1 MLIFIDRVGDNQP
14 EEKKSSYRKSG
25 NVIYIIMY
33 RKIKM
38 SEKNKNSIIRIKK
51 IGKSLFINK
60 KCLPLQPH

>member
-33 RKIKM
+33 RKIKN
-38 SEKNKNSIIRIKK
+38 ERKE
-51 IGKSLFINK
+51 
-60 KCLPLQPH
+60 